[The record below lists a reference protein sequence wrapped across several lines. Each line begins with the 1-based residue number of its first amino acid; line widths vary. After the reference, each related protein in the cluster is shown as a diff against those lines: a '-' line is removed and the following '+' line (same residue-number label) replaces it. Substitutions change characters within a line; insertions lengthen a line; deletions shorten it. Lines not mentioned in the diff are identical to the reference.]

1 MFFVQRNLD
10 RVASLPQLIDVD
22 QQLDVLLHN
31 QRVLLLVTILIF
43 LEVLTEIVKRDFLL
57 LAELLLLLMD
67 IGVADFVL
75 AAFFFHVDFVQVHDT
90 FLELFVVAEVVQAV
104 VDILLELSLVAF
116 LLVSVLL
123 KLL

>member
-1 MFFVQRNLD
+1 
-10 RVASLPQLIDVD
+10 VASLPQLIDVD